1 MQDIIVYAYAKI
13 NLGLEVLR
21 KRPDGYHDIRSVF
34 VAIDLADE
42 VRFAPSEHLDVSC
55 IPAMTARP
63 EENLAYR
70 AARSMLS
77 HPSAAGKGAKI
88 IVTKHIPAGGGL
100 GGGSSDAAAVLL
112 GLRRMYDLPIS
123 DAELHT
129 MAASIGSDV
138 PFFLHGGS
146 ALVEGRGEHITP
158 VHLTLP
164 YHVVLVLPGLHVETA
179 GAYRG
184 VTPRGEHP
192 VRDLVKDVE
201 SIDLTCEHIQND
213 FERSVFAQHPVLQD
227 IKHRLLAHGATYA
240 AMSGSGS
247 TMYGLFT
254 SVDNVD
260 LLRASFPGMDVY
272 VCRVAP
278 PPTPPALS

>member
-1 MQDIIVYAYAKI
+1 MQDIIISAFAKI

-42 VRFAPSEHLDVSC
+42 VRLAPSEHLDVSC

-63 EENLAYR
+63 EQNLAYL
-70 AARSMLS
+70 AAQTMLS

-88 IVTKHIPAGGGL
+88 LLTKHIPAGGGL

-112 GLRRMYDLPIS
+112 GLREMYALPIT
-123 DAELHT
+123 DAEMHT

-146 ALVEGRGEHITP
+146 ALIEGRGELVTP
-158 VHLTLP
+158 VQLTLP
-164 YHVVLVLPGLHVETA
+164 YHVVLVLPGIHVETA
-179 GAYRG
+179 AAYRG
-184 VTPRGEHP
+184 VIPRGT
-192 VRDLVKDVE
+192 VSTRDLMQDIAN
-201 SIDLTCEHIQND
+201 IDGCQSHVRND
-213 FERSVFAQHPVLQD
+213 FEVSVFAQHPVLQE
-227 IKHRLLAHGATYA
+227 IKQRLLTLGASYA
-240 AMSGSGS
+240 SMSGSGS

-260 LLRASFPGMDVY
+260 TMRAAFPGMDVY

-278 PPTPPALS
+278 PPSRSALS